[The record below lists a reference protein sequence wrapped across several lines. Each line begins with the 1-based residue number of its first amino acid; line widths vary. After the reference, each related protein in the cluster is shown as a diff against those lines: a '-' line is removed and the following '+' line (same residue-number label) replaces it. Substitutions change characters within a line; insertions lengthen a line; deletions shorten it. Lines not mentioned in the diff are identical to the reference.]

1 MFELSGGMRQRVV
14 IALSIITNPRVVILD
29 EPTSA
34 LDVMTQANIMN
45 LLKELKNTENLSF
58 IFITHDIAVS
68 SELSDKVAVMYA
80 GQVVE
85 LGSAEK
91 MYTDPLHPYSRGL
104 LDSVPRI
111 HTDKQV
117 VFIPGTPPSLINPPS
132 GCRFYPRCPQ
142 AMDKC
147 RNQEPPMVQLKT
159 NIQVKCWLYV

>member
-1 MFELSGGMRQRVV
+1 MRQRVV

-58 IFITHDIAVS
+58 IFITHDIAVY

-80 GQVVE
+80 GQIVE

-104 LDSVPRI
+104 LD
-111 HTDKQV
+111 
-117 VFIPGTPPSLINPPS
+117 
-132 GCRFYPRCPQ
+132 
-142 AMDKC
+142 
-147 RNQEPPMVQLKT
+147 
-159 NIQVKCWLYV
+159 

>member
-1 MFELSGGMRQRVV
+1 MAEDFLWGYLFELSGGMRQRVV

-117 VFIPGTPPSLINPPS
+117 V
-132 GCRFYPRCPQ
+132 
-142 AMDKC
+142 
-147 RNQEPPMVQLKT
+147 
-159 NIQVKCWLYV
+159 